1 MPFFQAN
8 GICLFSFVFLFTS
21 SVCKCDLSLGT
32 WGFVTE
38 VLLDHFK
45 VVLFHCNGF
54 HFLRESYGLISD
66 MLEFRFGF
74 ENGINVL
81 ENKFE
86 FIVYSRLCV
95 YIVHTKVKENGIVR
109 LLNSLIDGIGIDNP
123 FKSRTMNLNYL
134 LDQIH

>member
-1 MPFFQAN
+1 M
-8 GICLFSFVFLFTS
+8 LVFLFTS
-21 SVCKCDLSLGT
+21 SVCKCDLGLGT

-45 VVLFHCNGF
+45 VVLFHCNGALSFHF

-95 YIVHTKVKENGIVR
+95 HSIHTKVKENGIVR
-109 LLNSLIDGIGIDNP
+109 LLNSLIDRIGIDNL
-123 FKSRTMNLNYL
+123 FKSRTINLNYL